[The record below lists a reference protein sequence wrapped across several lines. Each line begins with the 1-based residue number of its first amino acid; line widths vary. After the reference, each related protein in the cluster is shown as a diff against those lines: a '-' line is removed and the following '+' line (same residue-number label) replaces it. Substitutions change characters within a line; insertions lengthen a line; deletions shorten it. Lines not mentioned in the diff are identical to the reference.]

1 MTLYELDELKKQLAD
16 GTLNLCA
23 CLGAINGQPHC
34 PCTMAR
40 LAKEEAEKCNIYEHD
55 PFEVATGVLNVGFSA
70 TTPRKDRGEF

>member
-1 MTLYELDELKKQLAD
+1 MTVYELVELKKQLAD

>member
-1 MTLYELDELKKQLAD
+1 MTVYELVELKKQLAD

-34 PCTMAR
+34 PCKMAR